1 MFIGHYALAFAAK
14 RVAPEVSL
22 GTTIFAAEFLDA
34 LWPLFLL
41 MGVERVKIAPG
52 ITAFTPLDFLH
63 YPWSHS
69 LLAALAWATV
79 FGATYWLVRRKLR
92 GAWWLAAL
100 VVSHWFLDWASH
112 RPDLPLF
119 PGEAQRHGLGLWNSV
134 PATLVVESALFA
146 AGLAI
151 YLRATRARDRTGLIA
166 LWTLVGFLIAAYLA
180 AAFGPPPPSVEAIA
194 YSGLLGY
201 LTVAWGWWIDRHRM
215 ATTECYG
222 HSAGNRPLG

>member
-1 MFIGHYALAFAAK
+1 MFIGHYALALATK

-22 GTTIFAAEFLDA
+22 GTTIFAAQFLDA
-34 LWPLFLL
+34 LWPVFLL
-41 MGVERVKIAPG
+41 TGVERVKIAPG

-69 LLAALAWATV
+69 LVAALAWASA
-79 FGATYWLVRRKLR
+79 FGATYWLVRRKLQ

-100 VVSHWFLDWASH
+100 VVSHWFLDWVSH
-112 RPDLPLF
+112 RPDMPLY
-119 PGEAQRHGLGLWNSV
+119 PGEVQRHGLGLWNSV
-134 PATLVVESALFA
+134 PATLIVESTLFV

-151 YLRATRARDRTGLIA
+151 YLRATRSRDRTGVIA
-166 LWTLVGFLIAAYLA
+166 LWAFVGLLIAAYLG

-201 LTVAWGWWIDRHRM
+201 LTVAWGWWIDRHRAGTM
-215 ATTECYG
+215 TT
-222 HSAGNRPLG
+222 